1 MNEAVAETTK
11 PKGQPGAASARSP
24 LPPPPPPTPGPHPR
38 GLWVLVFTETWERM
52 SFYGT
57 RPLLMLYMTAS
68 VTMGGLGLDVKRAA
82 AIFAGYYLALNVFA
96 LSGGQIADRFLGA
109 RRTIVLGG
117 IFIAIGQFLLQ
128 VPTLEALL
136 VALTC
141 ISVGTCL
148 MKPNLSASVGKLY
161 AKEDPRRDAA
171 FTIEYAGINVG
182 SVMAVIICGFMAGDP
197 RFIRLL
203 HAVGLD
209 SPNGWAWAFAMT
221 GFGMMLSLVNFVLR
235 RKLVVDVSLP
245 EGQPEPRPAGVGFVA
260 FQILVALGLGF
271 LVIAADSLAI
281 QLVGGIGG
289 AIFLMFGVQGVINR
303 GWVRTRT
310 AAAQPTATASGVPQ
324 PAQEKLS
331 RQDWTRIAVVGMMV
345 AFSLVF
351 WSLFQQAGSSLNL
364 FARDYTRRV
373 FGNPEAEVVALEQAR
388 LRAKDIDRAEDRI
401 RGFDKVFAALRPEG
415 PEVVDAFVALKRQRK
430 KVAGA
435 EKLLQDSKD
444 GPERLAKV
452 RGGLDK
458 LRGELPAL
466 EQAAQ
471 AARQKSPSLASRV
484 DQVVTDLQAAE
495 TTRAEIATR
504 DRRLEDQK
512 ALLLKDKGGFEIP
525 TVWILTTNPFLV
537 VILGPFFA
545 TLWRRRS
552 KKWPSSPVKF
562 ALGLL
567 AAGIA
572 FFIIGLAA
580 RDAQPAPAEIAQQ
593 ASLGFLAITYL
604 FATLGELCLSPVGLA
619 YVSRL
624 APKQLTSQMMGIWF
638 FATGL
643 GSFIA
648 GRVAG
653 LIGTV
658 RLSSLFFVCAIVAVA
673 AALLLWVFVR
683 RLIEK
688 LVGGYS

>member
-1 MNEAVAETTK
+1 MNEPATETTK
-11 PKGQPGAASARSP
+11 PKG
-24 LPPPPPPTPGPHPR
+24 HPK

-109 RRTIVLGG
+109 KRTIVLGG
-117 IFIAIGQFLLQ
+117 IFIAMGQFLLQ
-128 VPTLEALL
+128 VSSLQALL
-136 VALTC
+136 VALTF

-161 AKEDPRRDAA
+161 ARDDPRRDSA

-203 HAVGLD
+203 HAIGLD
-209 SPNGWAWAFAMT
+209 TPNGWAWAFAMT

-235 RKLVVDVSLP
+235 RKRVNDASLP
-245 EGQPEPRPAGVGFVA
+245 EDQVEPKPAGLGFVA
-260 FQILVALGLGF
+260 FQVATALVLGF
-271 LVIAADSLAI
+271 VVIAADSLVI
-281 QLVGGIGG
+281 QLIAGIGG
-289 AIFLMFGVQGVINR
+289 AVFLMFGVQAVIGR

-310 AAAQPTATASGVPQ
+310 SALAAQPSADKAAAAPQ
-324 PAQEKLS
+324 EPPPKLA
-331 RQDWTRIAVVGMMV
+331 RQDWTRIWVVGMMI
-345 AFSLVF
+345 AFSLIF
-351 WSLFQQAGSSLNL
+351 WALFQQAGSSLNL
-364 FARDYTRRV
+364 FARDYTHRV
-373 FGNPEAEVVALEQAR
+373 FGNPDAELVAVEQAR
-388 LRAKDIDRAEDRI
+388 LRAKDIDQAENRI
-401 RGFDKVFAALRPEG
+401 RSFDKVFSGIRPEG
-415 PEVVDAFVALKRQRK
+415 PEIVDASLALKQHKKKIATIEKYIEDNRERPQRVD
-430 KVAGA
+430 KVRPEL
-435 EKLLQDSKD
+435 EKLN
-444 GPERLAKV
+444 GT
-452 RGGLDK
+452 
-458 LRGELPAL
+458 LPGL
-466 EQAAQ
+466 EQAALVAKANNPPL
-471 AARQKSPSLASRV
+471 AARV
-484 DQVVTDLQAAE
+484 EQVVKDLEAAE
-495 TTRAEIATR
+495 AHRAEVARR
-504 DRRLEDQK
+504 DRQLEDEK
-512 ALLLKDKGGFEIP
+512 ARLFKDKGGFEIP
-525 TVWILTTNPFLV
+525 TVWILTTNPGLV
-537 VILGPFFA
+537 VLIGPLFA
-545 TLWRRRS
+545 ALWRRRS
-552 KKWPSSPVKF
+552 GKWPSSPAKF
-562 ALGLL
+562 ALGLM

-580 RDAQPAPAEIAQQ
+580 LKAQPAPGVVETQV
-593 ASLGFLAITYL
+593 SLGFLGITYL

-624 APKQLTSQMMGIWF
+624 APKQLASQMMGIWF

-648 GRVAG
+648 GRVVG

-658 RLSSLFFVCAIVAVA
+658 RLSSLFFVCAAVAVA
-673 AALLLWVFVR
+673 ASLLLWIFVR

-688 LVGGYS
+688 LMGGYS

>member
-1 MNEAVAETTK
+1 MNEAATVTTNAK
-11 PKGQPGAASARSP
+11 GHPK
-24 LPPPPPPTPGPHPR
+24 

-68 VTMGGLGLDVKRAA
+68 VSMGGLGLDVRRAA

-128 VPTLEALL
+128 VSTVDALL
-136 VALTC
+136 AALTF

-161 AKEDPRRDAA
+161 TKDDPRRDSA

-209 SPNGWAWAFAMT
+209 SPNGWAWAFGMT

-235 RKLVVDVSLP
+235 RKRVNDASLP
-245 EGQPEPRPAGVGFVA
+245 EGQAEPKPAGLGFVV
-260 FQILVALGLGF
+260 FQVLVALVLGF
-271 LVIAADSLAI
+271 VVISSDSLAM
-281 QLVGGIGG
+281 QLVAGIGG
-289 AIFLMFGVQGVINR
+289 AVFLMFGVQAVINR

-310 AAAQPTATASGVPQ
+310 SALAPQPTATAGPEEARQ
-324 PAQEKLS
+324 KLS
-331 RQDWTRIAVVGMMV
+331 REDWTRIAVVGMMV
-345 AFSLVF
+345 AFSLIF
-351 WSLFQQAGSSLNL
+351 WALFQQAGSSLNL
-364 FARDYTRRV
+364 FARDYAHRV
-373 FGNPEAEVVALEQAR
+373 FGNPEAEVVALQQAR
-388 LRAKDIDRAEDRI
+388 LRVKDIDQAENRI
-401 RGFDKVFAALRPEG
+401 RAYDKTFAELRPEG
-415 PEVVDAFVALKRQRK
+415 PAVVDAFVALEQDK
-430 KVAGA
+430 KKIAGL
-435 EKLLQDSKD
+435 ERYLDD
-444 GPERLAKV
+444 NRERPERAAKA
-452 RGGLDK
+452 RAELDA
-458 LRGELPAL
+458 LHGMLPAL
-466 EQAAQ
+466 DQATRD
-471 AARQKSPSLASRV
+471 ARDQNPALATRV
-484 DQVVTDLQAAE
+484 EQVVKDLESAE
-495 TTRAEIATR
+495 ARRADVARE
-504 DRRLEDQK
+504 DRRLEDEK
-512 ALLLKDKGGFEIP
+512 ARLLKEKGGFEVP
-525 TVWILTTNPFLV
+525 TVWILTTNPSLV

-545 TLWRRRS
+545 LLWRRRS
-552 KKWPSSPVKF
+552 GRWPSSPVKF

-567 AAGIA
+567 SASIA
-572 FFIIGLAA
+572 FFVIAVAA
-580 RDAQPAPAEIAQQ
+580 TRAQPAPGQIAEQV
-593 ASLGFLAITYL
+593 SLGFLGTTYL
-604 FATLGELCLSPVGLA
+604 FATLGELSLSPVGLA

-624 APKQLTSQMMGIWF
+624 APKQLASQMMGIWF
-638 FATGL
+638 FAVGL

-658 RLSSLFFVCAIVAVA
+658 RLSSLFFVCAIVALA
-673 AALLLWVFVR
+673 ASLLLWVFVR

>member
-1 MNEAVAETTK
+1 MTEPATTK
-11 PKGQPGAASARSP
+11 PKGQPDA
-24 LPPPPPPTPGPHPR
+24 HPR

-117 IFIAIGQFLLQ
+117 IFIAAGQFLLQ

-136 VALTC
+136 AALTC

-209 SPNGWAWAFAMT
+209 TPNGWAWAFAMT

-245 EGQPEPRPAGVGFVA
+245 EGQPEPKPAGIHFVA
-260 FQILVALGLGF
+260 FQVLVALGLGF

-281 QLVGGIGG
+281 QLVAGIGG

-303 GWVRTRT
+303 GWVRTRAT
-310 AAAQPTATASGVPQ
+310 AQPTAAGAQ

-345 AFSLVF
+345 AFSLIF
-351 WSLFQQAGSSLNL
+351 WALFQQAGSSLNL

-373 FGNPEAEVVALEQAR
+373 FGNPEAEVVAVDQAR

-401 RGFDKVFAALRPEG
+401 RSFDKAFAGLRPEG
-415 PEVVDAFVALKRQRK
+415 PELVDAFVALKQQRK
-430 KVAGA
+430 KISGV
-435 EKLLQDSKD
+435 EKLLGDSKQ
-444 GPERLAKV
+444 GPERQAKI
-452 RGGLDK
+452 RAGLDA
-458 LRGELPAL
+458 LRGALPGL

-471 AARQKSPSLASRV
+471 AARQKNPSLAARV
-484 DQVVTDLQAAE
+484 DQVVKDLEAAE
-495 TTRAEIATR
+495 ADRAEIARR
-504 DRRLEDQK
+504 DRQLEDQK

-545 TLWRRRS
+545 ALWRRRS

-572 FFIIGLAA
+572 FAIIGLAA
-580 RDAQPAPAEIAQQ
+580 RSAQPAPGEIAQQ

-658 RLSSLFFVCAIVAVA
+658 RLSSLFFVCAVVAVA
-673 AALLLWVFVR
+673 ASIALWVLVR